1 MTNENSIPEVQVE
14 KEGNGAGCLGQ
25 VGWFFSG
32 AVLPMGSF
40 SFYRK
45 AAQKSVGGAI
55 LFFIMFTLV
64 ISTLLTL
71 NAAIKAF
78 SVIGS
83 IQQAF
88 ADEKVPE
95 ITISHGVAEVS
106 GEQPFILVNGSDA
119 NGQLMLVAVDTTGK
133 IKEIDTSRYYQGF
146 LLTRNELHMVTP
158 QNGYQRIPLSEIN
171 SMMDRDPLII
181 NAETT
186 SQAWGVMSVIFAIT
200 AFVFLIL
207 WHTLVRLM
215 IISIIALL
223 MWGIVTL
230 IKPNTGFGPII
241 ISGLY
246 AVVPAIYFSHL
257 FSRSNF
263 TFPGVQTFFLLIF
276 WTMGLVVNFVD
287 IPFFTQ
293 ERPLRLWTA
302 LIGLPMLILYIVDI
316 FWQFP
321 IPYGAIALWGVT
333 LLTEFVLA
341 GVRLFFRFK
350 DQSHQQTEQPAIQQS
365 PQE

>member
-1 MTNENSIPEVQVE
+1 MTNENSISEVQVE
-14 KEGNGAGCLGQ
+14 KQGNGAGCLGQ

-55 LFFIMFTLV
+55 LFFIMFTLT

-71 NAAIKAF
+71 NVAIEAF

-83 IQQAF
+83 IQQAY

-95 ITISHGVAEVS
+95 ITISHGAAEVS

-119 NGQLMLVAVDTTGK
+119 NGQLMLVAIDTTGS
-133 IKEIDTSRYYQGF
+133 IQEIDTGRYYQGF
-146 LLTRNELHMVTP
+146 LLTRTELHMVTP
-158 QNGYQRIPLSEIN
+158 RNGYQRIPLSDIN
-171 SMMDRDPLII
+171 TMLDRDPLII

-186 SQAWGVMSVIFAIT
+186 SQAWGVMSVIFAIM
-200 AFVFLIL
+200 AFIFFIL
-207 WHTLVRLM
+207 WHIFVRLM
-215 IISIIALL
+215 IISVIALV

-246 AVVPAIYFSHL
+246 AIVPAIYFSHL
-257 FSRSNF
+257 FSRSSF
-263 TFPGVQTFFLLIF
+263 TFPGVQTFLLLVF
-276 WTMGLVVNFVD
+276 WTIGLVVNFVD
-287 IPFFTQ
+287 IPFFTE

-302 LIGLPMLILYIVDI
+302 LIGLPMLLLYIVDI

-321 IPYGAIALWGVT
+321 VPYGAITLWGVT
-333 LLTEFVLA
+333 LLTELVLV

-350 DQSHQQTEQPAIQQS
+350 DQAPHQTEQPVT
-365 PQE
+365 